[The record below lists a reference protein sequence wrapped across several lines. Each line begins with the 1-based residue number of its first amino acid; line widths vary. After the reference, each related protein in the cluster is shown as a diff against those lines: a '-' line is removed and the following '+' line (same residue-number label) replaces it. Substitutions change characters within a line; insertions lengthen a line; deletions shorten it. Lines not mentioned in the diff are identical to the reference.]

1 MMYDDQRNWIKT
13 LKVGDEVVLIKSSW
27 RGSKYSIKEVEK
39 VTPTGRVVIGGV
51 TFLPNGTKWG
61 GTTGYARIEPVTDEH
76 RERIEEEKFLRYG
89 YTLIEEVAKRNIKI
103 SKEQLKAIVE
113 VIERE
118 VHA

>member
-1 MMYDDQRNWIKT
+1 MFEDQTQWIRT

-27 RGSKYSIKEVEK
+27 RGSNYSIREVEK
-39 VTPTGRVVIGGV
+39 VTPTGRVIVAGV

-61 GTTGYARIEPVTDEH
+61 GSAGYARIEPVTDEH

-89 YTLIEEVAKRNIKI
+89 YRLIEEVAKRNIKI

-118 VHA
+118 VHE